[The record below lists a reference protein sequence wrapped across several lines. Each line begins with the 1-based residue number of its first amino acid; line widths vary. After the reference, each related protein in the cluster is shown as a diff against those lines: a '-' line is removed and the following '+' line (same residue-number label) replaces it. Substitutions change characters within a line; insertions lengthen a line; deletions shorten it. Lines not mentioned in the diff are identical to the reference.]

1 MKKVSKLKK
10 LINEKNIIWNI
21 YMNNEKRD
29 EMKQRKKKVL
39 ST

>member
-21 YMNNEKRD
+21 YMNDEKRD
-29 EMKQRKKKVL
+29 EMKQRKKK
-39 ST
+39 S